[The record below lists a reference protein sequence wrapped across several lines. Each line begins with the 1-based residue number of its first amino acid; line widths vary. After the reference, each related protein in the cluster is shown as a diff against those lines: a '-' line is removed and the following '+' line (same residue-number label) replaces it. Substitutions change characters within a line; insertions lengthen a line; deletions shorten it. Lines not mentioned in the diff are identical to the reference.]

1 MVVTTKN
8 QNFRQIKFHNIF
20 VLGKIFKSTP
30 KLLTKRGLAIA
41 RLHVSW
47 TLIRPPGLF
56 LKVEI
61 EFLKK
66 KNIFCEINCAGYL
79 SIPNPSLTS
88 STSFHC
94 KAKRKLLCLFFS
106 HDVDDYRTEP
116 TVAWSGQWVVSSLT
130 LHNSSGEF
138 QIRSL
143 SSNSRGHEA
152 VLHIYLQSFSRPFF
166 LFDDRCF
173 NVHNWGDE
181 REARGWRNL
190 Q

>member
-1 MVVTTKN
+1 MAKNFVKLNFTTFFSLEKWGWII
-8 QNFRQIKFHNIF
+8 QFHNTVF
-20 VLGKIFKSTP
+20 WCNDVL
-30 KLLTKRGLAIA
+30 
-41 RLHVSW
+41 VSW

-173 NVHNWGDE
+173 FNVHYWGDE